1 VNELEINVEQC
12 EFSELSVVSGSDFG
26 CVVSYPTWKDGAK
39 LTRQFQ
45 PDFILIRQNLKDAGR
60 DYKNLLLALMY
71 GGVPSVNSLQ
81 AVYNFQ
87 DKPWVFAHMMNIQR
101 KHHNFPLIE
110 QYFYPDFKEMASIVP
125 KLPGVLKIGHAHGG
139 LGKIRANNINDY
151 QDASSVVAVTGTYCT
166 SEPYVEARCDVHI
179 QKIGNQYKAFM

>member
-1 VNELEINVEQC
+1 MRVEQA
-12 EFSELSVVSGSDFG
+12 EFSELSVVAGADFG
-26 CVVSYPTWKDGAK
+26 CVISYPTWKDGSK
-39 LTRQFQ
+39 MTRSFQ
-45 PDFILIRQNLKDAGR
+45 PDFVLIRQNLKDAGR

-81 AVYNFQ
+81 AIYNFQ

-101 KHHNFPLIE
+101 KYGRDAFPLIE
-110 QYFYPDFKEMASIVP
+110 QYFYPDFKEMGTMVP
-125 KLPGVLKIGHAHGG
+125 RLPAVLKIGHAHGG
-139 LGKIRANNINDY
+139 LGKIRAGNLNDY